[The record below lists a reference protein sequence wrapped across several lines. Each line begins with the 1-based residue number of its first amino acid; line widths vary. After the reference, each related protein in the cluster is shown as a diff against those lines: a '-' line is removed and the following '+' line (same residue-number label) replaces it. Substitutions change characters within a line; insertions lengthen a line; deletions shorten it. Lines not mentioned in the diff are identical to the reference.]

1 MTVSKP
7 EKSAKAD
14 GVKKV
19 KKVKKVKTATAEQP
33 AAAST
38 VAAAAPVVAATT
50 TSEGAAVA
58 KKAKKTKKDNKTGVA
73 KPTTPAAEKSED
85 STTVDDQ
92 NKSAASGAVSSTSTK
107 VASTSAGS
115 SPAEPQTMAAF
126 LLKNRVANAQDFQ
139 PVPMDNISDISNKS
153 KKALNEYKSITSLFE
168 IQARVFEHAVA
179 GKDVVGKAKTGC
191 GKTLAFCLPVVE
203 RFAKLLESQDGEF
216 TKAVSRKKPLVITL
230 APTRELA
237 KQIIRDFE
245 VLGNAHNFSSEC
257 LYGGV
262 QFGPQCQVLRE
273 GRQIIVAT
281 PGRLLD
287 HIQRQTIDL
296 SEVRALVLDEA
307 DEMLSMGFQE
317 DVDSVINAL
326 PRKDVQKL
334 LFSATL
340 PHWVNDLVQKKM
352 TDPQWVDIASK
363 DDNSTNKNISHKCIF
378 CPPQFKADTLGDFVK
393 VHAGALFGKTVIF
406 CDSKKE
412 VNELAQHEKLV
423 QLGAGVLHGDVQQ
436 NQREVVMEN
445 FRTGKIKVLVATD
458 VAARGLDVPCVD
470 LVINTRP
477 PQDVESY
484 VHRSGRTGR
493 AGNSGVSI
501 IFYSRSDEY
510 MIRILK
516 RKLGIEMQR
525 VGPPQPFDIVK
536 SAAKDSTR
544 FLDSIH
550 QDNVEAFLDQ
560 AKQMIEERG
569 AEQALAAAMAGLTG
583 YTKRV
588 QGRSL
593 LSSFQDCTCLKLTSN
608 KPIEATS
615 KGFFLLRQ
623 FFDKSL
629 TEDKIKGMTLCA
641 DNYSCIFDVPSD
653 QVDAMM
659 AIVQTPGVLWDGI
672 EITIPREL
680 PELQERDGNS
690 WQNDEQAHKDRKKML
705 WERRTGKGGGGKGGG
720 KGGDHG
726 GKGKGGGKKGGF
738 TGRGGGS
745 AGGKGQRSGP
755 Y

>member
-1 MTVSKP
+1 MASLGVEKATSSKKVDKKAKKSG
-7 EKSAKAD
+7 EKN
-14 GVKKV
+14 KV
-19 KKVKKVKTATAEQP
+19 KKVKKTTVTVSETADADASPTSD
-33 AAAST
+33 ST
-38 VAAAAPVVAATT
+38 VDSAGLLPKVKSKKTISAKDGKEAKGAKVGQKEKKSAPAGALVGQAKTVTAADESESSKKMALSAFLKQYRKEAAAAKGASFEPVPLAQISDV
-50 TSEGAAVA
+50 S
-58 KKAKKTKKDNKTGVA
+58 
-73 KPTTPAAEKSED
+73 EKSKEAL
-85 STTVDDQ
+85 Q
-92 NKSAASGAVSSTSTK
+92 K
-107 VASTSAGS
+107 
-115 SPAEPQTMAAF
+115 E
-126 LLKNRVANAQDFQ
+126 
-139 PVPMDNISDISNKS
+139 
-153 KKALNEYKSITSLFE
+153 KAITSLFE
-168 IQARVFEHAVA
+168 IQARVFEHMVA

-191 GKTLAFCLPVVE
+191 GKTLAFCLPLVE
-203 RFAKLLESQDGEF
+203 RFAALLK
-216 TKAVSRKKPLVITL
+216 KAGSSSNADVEATDFEKSYKRRKPLAITL

-245 VLGNAHNFSSEC
+245 ILGKAHGFSSEC

-296 SEVRALVLDEA
+296 SEVRALILDEA

-317 DVDSVINAL
+317 DVDAVINAL
-326 PRKDVQKL
+326 PRGKEVQKL

-340 PHWVNDLVQKKM
+340 PSWVNDLVKSKM
-352 TDPQWVDIASK
+352 HAPAWVDVSSK
-363 DDNSTNKNISHKCIF
+363 EGENGATNKNISHKCIF

-393 VHAGALFGKTVIF
+393 VHAGALFGKTIIF

-412 VNELAQHEKLV
+412 VNDLAQHEKLT
-423 QLGAGVLHGDVQQ
+423 QLGAGVLHGDVPQ

-501 IFYSRSDEY
+501 VFYSRSDEY
-510 MIRILK
+510 MIRILQ
-516 RKLGIEMQR
+516 RKLGIAMKR
-525 VGPPQPFDIVK
+525 
-536 SAAKDSTR
+536 AKA
-544 FLDSIH
+544 L
-550 QDNVEAFLDQ
+550 
-560 AKQMIEERG
+560 IEERG

-593 LSSFQDCTCLKLTSN
+593 LSSFLDCTCLMLTSN
-608 KPIEATS
+608 RPIEAPT

-629 TEDKIKGMTLCA
+629 TEDKIKGMTVCK
-641 DNYSCIFDVPSD
+641 DGYSVIFDVPSD
-653 QVDAMM
+653 QVDAML
-659 AIVQTPGVLWDGI
+659 AIANTPGKLWDGVSL
-672 EITIPREL
+672 TQPREL
-680 PELQERDGNS
+680 PEVQERGA
-690 WQNDEQAHKDRKKML
+690 NDWAADDQAHRDRKKHM
-705 WERRTGKGGGGKGGG
+705 WERRTGKGDGGSGKGGKGGGGKGGG
-720 KGGDHG
+720 KSGA
-726 GKGKGGGKKGGF
+726 GKGGF
-738 TGRGGGS
+738 VGRGGSS
-745 AGGKGQRSGP
+745 AGKGAGWRAAP